1 MSSTEQERVPNG
13 HISECISFPSI
24 TPENVE
30 VLRKLN
36 TALFPIKYGE
46 IFYNGVVQPELA
58 RFCKLVYVNDD
69 PVGTVTGRVV
79 DHENETKLY
88 IMTMGVLESHRS
100 RKIGSK
106 VLKHIVDIARE
117 SESPKFASILLHVW
131 LRNVDAKRFYE
142 RNGFEEVGIAVEFYK
157 ADIDVRDAWILE
169 MRFQPRRANGVHEV
183 ERQ

>member
-1 MSSTEQERVPNG
+1 MSFTEQESVPNG
-13 HISECISFPSI
+13 HISERISFPSI
-24 TPENVE
+24 TPGNVE

-46 IFYNGVVQPELA
+46 IFYHGVVQPEMA
-58 RFCKLVYVNDD
+58 RFCKLVYINDE
-69 PVGTVTGRVV
+69 PVGTITGRVV

-100 RKIGSK
+100 KKIGSK
-106 VLKHIVDIARE
+106 TLKHIVDIVRE
-117 SESPKFASILLHVW
+117 SQSPKFASILLHVW
-131 LRNVDAKRFYE
+131 LRNEDAKRFYE
-142 RNGFEEVGIAVEFYK
+142 RNGFQEAGVAVEFYK

-169 MRFQPRRANGVHEV
+169 MRFQPRPANGMNGV